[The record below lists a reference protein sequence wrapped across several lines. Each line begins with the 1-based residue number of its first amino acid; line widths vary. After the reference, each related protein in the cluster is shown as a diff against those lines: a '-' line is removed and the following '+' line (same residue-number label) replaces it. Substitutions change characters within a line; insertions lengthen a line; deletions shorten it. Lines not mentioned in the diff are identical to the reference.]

1 MNELIRV
8 TESESG
14 KRVVSARELHLYLE
28 VKNHF
33 TQWFMDNI
41 EQFESGVDYQA
52 NKVFL
57 NHSNNVGGTYRT
69 DYALTL
75 DCAKEMA
82 MMSKVEKGK
91 EARKYFIACEK
102 VALQMNVPKTRLEL
116 AKENV
121 LLIEEIELKDA
132 LLLQQAPM
140 VKAFGNV
147 INNSATF
154 TVDSLSDVVD
164 IGRNKLF
171 DLLRSWNWVNK
182 KERNGTSSTR
192 YSEENRFAKTL
203 FEAMEING
211 KEVNKKRFVLTR
223 KGFELAIKKLTK

>member
-28 VKNHF
+28 NTDNVSTWFKRQSERAMLTENEDF
-33 TQWFMDNI
+33 TRVAILQT
-41 EQFESGVDYQA
+41 SGQTS
-52 NKVFL
+52 L
-57 NHSNNVGGTYRT
+57 
-69 DYALTL
+69 DYAISLSS
-75 DCAKEMA
+75 AKEIA
-82 MMSKVEKGK
+82 MLNGGEKGK

>member
-1 MNELIRV
+1 MKELIRIIK
-8 TESESG
+8 SESG
-14 KRVVSARELHLYLE
+14 ERVVSARELHLYLE
-28 VKNHF
+28 NTDNVSTWFKRQSERAMLTENEDF
-33 TQWFMDNI
+33 TRVAILQT
-41 EQFESGVDYQA
+41 SGQTS
-52 NKVFL
+52 L
-57 NHSNNVGGTYRT
+57 
-69 DYALTL
+69 DYAISLSS
-75 DCAKEMA
+75 AKEIA
-82 MMSKVEKGK
+82 MLNGGEKGK

-102 VALQMNVPKTRLEL
+102 VALQVNVPKTRLEL

-132 LLLQQAPM
+132 LLLRQAPM

-147 INNSATF
+147 IDNSATF

-203 FEAMEING
+203 FETMEING

>member
-1 MNELIRV
+1 MKELIRIIK
-8 TESESG
+8 SESG
-14 KRVVSARELHLYLE
+14 ERVVSARELHLYLE
-28 VKNHF
+28 NTDNVSTWFKRQSERAMLTENEDF
-33 TQWFMDNI
+33 TRVAILQT
-41 EQFESGVDYQA
+41 SGQTS
-52 NKVFL
+52 L
-57 NHSNNVGGTYRT
+57 
-69 DYALTL
+69 DYAISLSS
-75 DCAKEMA
+75 AKEIA
-82 MMSKVEKGK
+82 MLNGGEKGK

-211 KEVNKKRFVLTR
+211 KDVNKKRFVLTR